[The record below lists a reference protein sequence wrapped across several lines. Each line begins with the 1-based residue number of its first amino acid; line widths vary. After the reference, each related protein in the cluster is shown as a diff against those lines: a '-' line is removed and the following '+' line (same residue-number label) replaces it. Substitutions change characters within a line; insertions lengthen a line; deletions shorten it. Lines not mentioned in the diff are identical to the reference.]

1 MILRFWVD
9 NIQCYTLKLTATG
22 RCLKLSVN
30 NVIVIYMLIYQLD
43 VTINSI
49 LVELHFLS
57 HSQQIIYDFE

>member
-1 MILRFWVD
+1 
-9 NIQCYTLKLTATG
+9 
-22 RCLKLSVN
+22 
-30 NVIVIYMLIYQLD
+30 MLIYQLD